1 MDKLIIGYTSGVY
14 DLLHIGHINLLRNA
28 KSMCDKLVVGVST
41 DKLVK
46 KYKNKMPV
54 IPFNDRI
61 EMIKSIKYVD
71 AVIPQEDMD
80 KLKICKKINASVVF
94 VGDDWYGTEK
104 WTKIEN
110 QLNKNGIRVIYLP
123 YTKDVSSTKII
134 NKIINLKRGCC
145 NEKGW

>member
-54 IPFNDRI
+54 IPFNNRI

-123 YTKDVSSTKII
+123 YTKDISSTKII

-145 NEKGW
+145 NEKG

>member
-54 IPFNDRI
+54 IPFNNRI

-80 KLKICKKINASVVF
+80 KNRKSV
-94 VGDDWYGTEK
+94 K
-104 WTKIEN
+104 
-110 QLNKNGIRVIYLP
+110 
-123 YTKDVSSTKII
+123 
-134 NKIINLKRGCC
+134 
-145 NEKGW
+145 

>member
-1 MDKLIIGYTSGVY
+1 
-14 DLLHIGHINLLRNA
+14 
-28 KSMCDKLVVGVST
+28 
-41 DKLVK
+41 
-46 KYKNKMPV
+46 MPV
-54 IPFNDRI
+54 IPFNNRI

-145 NEKGW
+145 NEKG

>member
-54 IPFNDRI
+54 IPFNNRI

-145 NEKGW
+145 NEKG